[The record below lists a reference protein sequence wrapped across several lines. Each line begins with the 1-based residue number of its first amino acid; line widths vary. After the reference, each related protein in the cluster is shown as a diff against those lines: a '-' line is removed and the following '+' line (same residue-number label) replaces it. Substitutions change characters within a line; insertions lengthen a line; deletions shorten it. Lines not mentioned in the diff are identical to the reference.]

1 MATPSS
7 ILAWEI
13 HWTEEAGELQSM
25 GCKESDMTEH
35 AGTCSR
41 TKSTDQSEKGGNPAI
56 SSPQLDGSHFMASQ
70 SPVNSCTPGPHFLL
84 T

>member
-1 MATPSS
+1 MILESERSLLKEMATPYS

-13 HWTEEAGELQSM
+13 HWTEEAGKLQSM

-41 TKSTDQSEKGGNPAI
+41 TQSPSHSEKGEKACNLIP
-56 SSPQLDGSHFMASQ
+56 
-70 SPVNSCTPGPHFLL
+70 PV
-84 T
+84 